1 MKKFIPWILVAVFA
15 GWVLSALRPPPETGF
30 HTREFGQLPVLLNGR
45 IQPLDSVARNTL
57 LQIRQRQSIGELSA
71 TAWLMETMMNPDAA
85 NRQNIFRIDNLELLN
100 LLHLPEAQKYYS
112 FDQIQPHLD
121 DISRQAARIN
131 NVEDANR
138 TVFEQ
143 QLLKLDNALEIDQ
156 RLKLSLCPPGT
167 TDFAGQLAAYEQAI
181 PDGVTAAQAREAGKK
196 YDQAAFS
203 RLLDFLSS
211 YNDLSKYAYPLMVPP
226 ASDAKSRADWQNIGQ
241 NLMSVVRGNDLS
253 PAVKNYA
260 AMATAY
266 NQNQPAAFNQ
276 ALDNYRNWLGQW
288 FAPEARHGAQEYFF
302 NEFEPFYKAIV
313 IYVTAFILAV
323 IALLT
328 FALAP
333 KLSETFRRSAF
344 WLVVLGGII
353 HTFGLV
359 FRMWLEGRP
368 PVTNLYSSAI
378 FIGWGCVVLGIILE
392 RVFTVGL
399 GSAVASFAGFVTLVI
414 AHNLSMDGDTMEMLR
429 AVLDTNFWLATH
441 VVVVTLGYASTFAA
455 GLLGITY
462 VLLGLFT
469 PILSLKITK
478 RGAAA
483 LVATG
488 TALGGVVGATAASAV
503 AIAAARRPGELT
515 IGQALGKMVYGIV
528 CFAALFSFTGT
539 VLGGIWADQSW
550 GRFWGWDPKENG
562 ALLIVLWNAAI
573 LHARWGG
580 LIRERGL
587 MNMVI
592 FGNIVTSWSWFG
604 VNMLGIGLHSYG
616 FTEAAFKY
624 LLLFVVSQLG
634 FITLGLLP
642 SRMWKSFQPPAR
654 A

>member
-57 LQIRQRQSIGELSA
+57 LQIRQRQSVGELSA

-121 DISRQAARIN
+121 DISKQAARIN

-167 TDFAGQLAAYEQAI
+167 TDFAGQLAAYEQAL
-181 PDGVTAAQAREAGKK
+181 PDGVAAAQAREAGKK

-253 PAVKNYA
+253 PAVKDYA

-302 NEFEPFYKAIV
+302 NEFEPFYKAML
-313 IYVTAFILAV
+313 IYVVAFVLALC
-323 IALLT
+323 ALLT
-328 FALAP
+328 FALVP
-333 KLSETFRRSAF
+333 KLSEIFRRSAF

-392 RVFTVGL
+392 RVFAVGL
-399 GSAVASFAGFVTLVI
+399 GSAVASFAGFVTLII

-441 VVVVTLGYASTFAA
+441 VVVVTLGYASTFMA
-455 GLLGITY
+455 GLLGVTY

-469 PILSLKITK
+469 PLLKYK
-478 RGAAA
+478 SGN
-483 LVATG
+483 L
-488 TALGGVVGATAASAV
+488 
-503 AIAAARRPGELT
+503 E
-515 IGQALGKMVYGIV
+515 LGKVLAKMAYGIV

-616 FTEAAFKY
+616 FMAAAFWW
-624 LLLFVVSQLG
+624 LLAFVLSQILLIG
-634 FITLGLLP
+634 LGLLP
-642 SRMWKSFQPPAR
+642 PTLWRSFRTPPGPAS

>member
-1 MKKFIPWILVAVFA
+1 MKKIVPWILVAGFA
-15 GWVLSALRPPPETGF
+15 AWVLSTLHQPPETGF
-30 HTREFGQLPVLLNGR
+30 HTRDFGRLPVLLGGR
-45 IQPLDSVARNTL
+45 VQPLDSVARNTL
-57 LQIRQRQSIGELSA
+57 LQIRMRQSVDELSA
-71 TAWLMETMMNPDAA
+71 TAWLMETMMAPNQADKLDV
-85 NRQNIFRIDNLELLN
+85 FRIDNLELLN
-100 LLHLPEAQKYYS
+100 LLQLPERQKYYS
-112 FDQIQPHLD
+112 FNQIQPHLD
-121 DISRQAARIN
+121 DISRQAQRIN
-131 NVEDANR
+131 NTDDAGR
-138 TVFEQ
+138 TAFER
-143 QLLKLDNALEIDQ
+143 QLLKLDNALELYQ

-167 TDFAGQLAAYEQAI
+167 TDFAGQLADYGQAI
-181 PDGVTAAQAREAGKK
+181 PAGVAASQAREAGKS
-196 YDQAAFS
+196 YDQAAFN

-226 ASDAKSRADWQNIGQ
+226 PPDAKSRADWQNIGQ
-241 NLMSVVRGNDLS
+241 SLMNVVHGSDLA
-253 PAVKNYA
+253 PAVKAYA
-260 AMATAY
+260 AMDTAY

-276 ALDNYRNWLGQW
+276 ALDDYRQWLGEW
-288 FAPEARHGAQEYFF
+288 FVPETRQGVQEFFF
-302 NEFEPFYKAIV
+302 NEFQPFYKAIF
-313 IYVTAFILAV
+313 IYVTAFLLAIL
-323 IALLT
+323 ALLT

-333 KLSETFRRSAF
+333 KLSETLRRSAF
-344 WLVVLGGII
+344 WLVVLGAVI

-378 FIGWGCVVLGIILE
+378 FIGWGCVILGIILE
-392 RVFTVGL
+392 RVFAVGL

-441 VVVVTLGYASTFAA
+441 VVVVTLGYASTFMA
-455 GLLGITY
+455 GLLGATY

-469 PILSLKITK
+469 PLLKQK
-478 RGAAA
+478 SGD
-483 LVATG
+483 L
-488 TALGGVVGATAASAV
+488 
-503 AIAAARRPGELT
+503 E
-515 IGQALGKMVYGIV
+515 LGKVLAKMTYAIV

-580 LIRERGL
+580 LVRERGL

-616 FTEAAFKY
+616 FMDAAFKW
-624 LLLFVVSQLG
+624 LVLFVSSQVAL
-634 FITLGLLP
+634 IILGLLP
-642 SRMWKSFQPPAR
+642 PGMWKSFQTPPRPAGP
-654 A
+654 

>member
-1 MKKFIPWILVAVFA
+1 MKKVIPWILVAVFA
-15 GWVLSALRPPPETGF
+15 GWVLSALRPSPETGF

-57 LQIRQRQSIGELSA
+57 LQIRQRQSVGELSA

-121 DISRQAARIN
+121 DISKQAARIN

-167 TDFAGQLAAYEQAI
+167 TDFAGQLAAYEQAL
-181 PDGVTAAQAREAGKK
+181 PDGVAAAQAREAGKK

-253 PAVKNYA
+253 PAVKDYA

-302 NEFEPFYKAIV
+302 NEFEPFYKAML
-313 IYVTAFILAV
+313 IYVVAFVLALC
-323 IALLT
+323 ALLT
-328 FALAP
+328 FALVP
-333 KLSETFRRSAF
+333 KLSEIFRRSAF

-392 RVFTVGL
+392 RVFAVGL
-399 GSAVASFAGFVTLVI
+399 GSAVASFAGFVTLII

-441 VVVVTLGYASTFAA
+441 VVVVTLGYASTFMA
-455 GLLGITY
+455 GLLGVTY

-469 PILSLKITK
+469 PLLKYK
-478 RGAAA
+478 SGN
-483 LVATG
+483 L
-488 TALGGVVGATAASAV
+488 
-503 AIAAARRPGELT
+503 E
-515 IGQALGKMVYGIV
+515 LGKVLAKMAYGIV

-616 FTEAAFKY
+616 FMAAAFWW
-624 LLLFVVSQLG
+624 LLAFVLSQILLIG
-634 FITLGLLP
+634 LGLLP
-642 SRMWKSFQPPAR
+642 PTLWRSFRTPPGPAS

>member
-1 MKKFIPWILVAVFA
+1 MKKVIPWILVAVFA

-57 LQIRQRQSIGELSA
+57 LQIRQRQSVGELSA

-121 DISRQAARIN
+121 DISKQAARIN

-167 TDFAGQLAAYEQAI
+167 TDFAGQLAAYEQAL
-181 PDGVTAAQAREAGKK
+181 PDGVAAAQAREAGKK

-253 PAVKNYA
+253 PAVKDYA

-302 NEFEPFYKAIV
+302 NEFEPFYKAML
-313 IYVTAFILAV
+313 IYVVAFVLALC
-323 IALLT
+323 ALLT
-328 FALAP
+328 FALVP
-333 KLSETFRRSAF
+333 KLSEIFRRSAF

-392 RVFTVGL
+392 RVFAVGL
-399 GSAVASFAGFVTLVI
+399 GSAVASFAGFVTLII

-441 VVVVTLGYASTFAA
+441 VVVVTLGYASTFMA
-455 GLLGITY
+455 GLLGVTY

-469 PILSLKITK
+469 PLLKYK
-478 RGAAA
+478 SGN
-483 LVATG
+483 L
-488 TALGGVVGATAASAV
+488 
-503 AIAAARRPGELT
+503 E
-515 IGQALGKMVYGIV
+515 LGKVLAKMAYGIV

-616 FTEAAFKY
+616 FMAAAFWW
-624 LLLFVVSQLG
+624 LLAFVLSQILLIG
-634 FITLGLLP
+634 LGLLP
-642 SRMWKSFQPPAR
+642 PTLWRSFRTPPGPAS